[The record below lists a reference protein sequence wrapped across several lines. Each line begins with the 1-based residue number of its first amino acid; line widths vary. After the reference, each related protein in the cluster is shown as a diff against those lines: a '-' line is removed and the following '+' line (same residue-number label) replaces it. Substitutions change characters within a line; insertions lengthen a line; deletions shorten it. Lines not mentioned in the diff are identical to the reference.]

1 MHSHPDLTG
10 ELPPGVAAL
19 GRSGVRDRRGGVGNN
34 VTCGDHHLRDPAAG
48 TDKTNKFSLSWTG
61 PLGDCRFA
69 RKPTMGPSPPIAEPP
84 IWQLAAVS
92 TGGLAHRCAV
102 SEEMG
107 MML

>member
-69 RKPTMGPSPPIAEPP
+69 RKPTMKPSHRRAPD
-84 IWQLAAVS
+84 LAVGRFVDGWTR
-92 TGGLAHRCAV
+92 TGCCAV

>member
-34 VTCGDHHLRDPAAG
+34 VTCGDHHLRAPAAG

-61 PLGDCRFA
+61 PLGDL
-69 RKPTMGPSPPIAEPP
+69 PSGVMMQPPFQIKSLSKTTSRQSLVRE
-84 IWQLAAVS
+84 
-92 TGGLAHRCAV
+92 
-102 SEEMG
+102 
-107 MML
+107 